1 MTINQLVEESGAQMR
16 IFDLG
21 RRITK
26 ISKKDFADF
35 EQLGKAYP
43 TPYLKHAWIAVL
55 SWNPKKAGQHNIWFL
70 KLPLDEQNILQPGPR
85 DAFLQHW
92 LRVVADPDKEH
103 GEAPCSF
110 KPDQNRM
117 AYFHAVSLITLA
129 QPATQ
134 YYATAR
140 AYLSGDLGW
149 DNWQQLG
156 LQGLAEVVA
165 RIAEDNNERLLAQ
178 AIGQMPAVPR
188 NVLLGYLENSQ
199 PGHEL
204 TVAINDCLSTV
215 VAAGPQAADLAAFAR
230 ALSNSVNEQQRQ
242 LLLQAILAHPV
253 SQSVEV
259 LAAIGSRCWHDLEGE
274 LLKAYLECLAVNEQ
288 GDNAFMALVADLMT
302 LAGMRERILTV
313 FRSPERS
320 DALSRAI
327 GKLMNLVSANTGSG
341 PGGGSVQ

>member
-1 MTINQLVEESGAQMR
+1 MTISQLVEKSGAQMR

-21 RRITK
+21 RRIEK
-26 ISKKDFADF
+26 ISKKDFAEF
-35 EQLGKAYP
+35 EQLAKAYP
-43 TPYLKHAWIAVL
+43 TPYLKHAWVAIL

-103 GEAPCSF
+103 GESPYSF

-117 AYFHAVSLITLA
+117 AYFHALSLMTLG

-149 DNWQQLG
+149 QNWQQLG

-165 RIAEDNNERLLAQ
+165 RIDEDNNGRLLAS
-178 AIGQMPAVPR
+178 AIGQTPSVPR
-188 NVLLGYLENSQ
+188 NLLLGYLENSQ
-199 PGHEL
+199 PCHEL
-204 TVAINDCLSTV
+204 TVAINDSLSQV
-215 VAAGPQAADLAAFAR
+215 VAAGAAADDLAAFAR
-230 ALSNSVNEQQRQ
+230 GLSHSVNEQQRQ
-242 LLLQAILAHPV
+242 LLLQAILAHPNAK
-253 SQSVEV
+253 SVEV
-259 LAAIGSRCWHDLEGE
+259 LAAIGSRCWRDLDGE

-302 LAGMRERILTV
+302 LSGMRERILAV

-320 DALSRAI
+320 EALVGAI
-327 GKLMNLVSANTGSG
+327 GKLMSLVSAADGSL
-341 PGGGSVQ
+341 Q

>member
-1 MTINQLVEESGAQMR
+1 VTIGQLVEKSGAQMR
-16 IFDLG
+16 VFDLG
-21 RRITK
+21 RRIEK
-26 ISKKDFADF
+26 VSKKDFAEF

-43 TPYLKHAWIAVL
+43 VPYLKHAWVGVL
-55 SWNPKKAGQHNIWFL
+55 SWNPKEPGQHNIWFL

-85 DAFLQHW
+85 DAFLEHW
-92 LRVVADPDKEH
+92 LRVAADPDKEH

-117 AYFHAVSLITLA
+117 AYFHAVALKTLG

-165 RIAEDNNERLLAQ
+165 RMDEDNNAALLTA
-178 AIGQMPAVPR
+178 AFAQMPAVPR
-188 NVLLGYLENSQ
+188 NAVLGYLENAQ

-204 TVAINDCLSTV
+204 TLAINDCLSQV

-230 ALSNSVNEQQRQ
+230 GLSHSVNSQQRQ

-253 SQSVEV
+253 SRSVEV
-259 LAAIGSRCWHDLEGE
+259 LAALGSRCWQDLNDD
-274 LLKAYLECLAVNEQ
+274 LLFAYLEALAINEQ
-288 GDNAFMALVADLMT
+288 GGQVFTALVADLMT
-302 LAGMRERILTV
+302 LPGMREQILLA
-313 FRSPERS
+313 FRRTDRS
-320 DALSRAI
+320 ESLSAAI
-327 GKLMNLVSANTGSG
+327 GELMKLVAGADAAL
-341 PGGGSVQ
+341 Q

>member
-1 MTINQLVEESGAQMR
+1 MTISHLVEESGAQMR

-21 RRITK
+21 RRIEK

-35 EQLGKAYP
+35 EQLAKPYP
-43 TPYLKHAWIAVL
+43 TPYLKHAWVGVL

-117 AYFHAVSLITLA
+117 AYFHALSLMTLG
-129 QPATQ
+129 QPTTQ
-134 YYATAR
+134 YYATTR

-149 DNWQQLG
+149 NNWQQLG

-165 RIAEDNNERLLAQ
+165 RISEDNNESLIAS
-178 AIGQMPAVPR
+178 AIGKMPGVPR
-188 NVLLGYLENSQ
+188 NVLLGYLENAQ

-204 TVAINDCLSTV
+204 TVAINDCLSQV
-215 VAAGPQAADLAAFAR
+215 VGGGAEAADLAAFAR
-230 ALSNSVNEQQRQ
+230 GLSQSVNEQQRQ
-242 LLLQAILAHPV
+242 LLLQAILAHPN
-253 SQSVEV
+253 SKSVEV
-259 LAAIGSRCWHDLEGE
+259 LAAIGSRCWTDLDGE
-274 LLKAYLECLAVNEQ
+274 LLKAYLECLAENEQ
-288 GDNAFMALVADLMT
+288 GDDAFVALVADLMT
-302 LAGMRERILTV
+302 LTGMRERILQV

-320 DALSRAI
+320 AALSNAI
-327 GKLMNLVSANTGSG
+327 GKMMSLVSAADGT
-341 PGGGSVQ
+341 VQ